1 LWLVGSLASNQWDLF
16 VSALVGELVWTCLR
30 DEASPASPIIVAMGV
45 FDQPVFRSS
54 FSLFAGCFLANSAG
68 LL

>member
-1 LWLVGSLASNQWDLF
+1 MWLVGSLASNQWDLF

-45 FDQPVFRSS
+45 FDQPVLHSS
-54 FSLFAGCFLANSAG
+54 FDLFAGWFLG
-68 LL
+68 